1 MNLQKNDLINWFV
14 EGCKPKKLFRI
25 GTEHEKFVYKMD
37 SLQPVSYNESSGIKN
52 ILKSLVSYGWEEIN
66 EEGNLIAL
74 KKEKQSITLE
84 PGGQLE
90 LSGAPLENIHQ
101 TCSEV
106 YEHLRQV
113 KLVGE
118 DLNVGFLGV
127 GARLEGRLSSDLW
140 MPKPRYK
147 IMREYMPKVGTLGL
161 EMMADTCTV
170 QVNLDYSSEEDMRR
184 KLKTSFILQPIVT
197 ALFASSPIE
206 QMKISKFMSRRA
218 AIWFD
223 VDKDRCGTPKF
234 IFENNLGFEAW
245 VDYALKV
252 PMYFVKRNGRYIN
265 CAGGSFE
272 KFMEG
277 ELKQLPNERPTLLD
291 WEDHLSTIFT
301 EIRLKKFIE
310 FRGADTGPWG
320 SLCALPALWV
330 GLLYDS
336 EALNEAESFA
346 NSWTLEMYNKAYKE
360 VPLKGMD
367 LVINNNSIKDYAK
380 ELIAI
385 SKKGLKNRKM
395 HDSSGNDETGYLNQL
410 EEIAHSGKNQASEM
424 LSIWNDNN
432 EEGIKK
438 IYEKYSY

>member
-1 MNLQKNDLINWFV
+1 MTLQKNDLINWFT

-25 GTEHEKFVYKMD
+25 GTEHEKFVYRMD
-37 SLQPVSYNESSGIKN
+37 NLQPVSYDESSGIKN
-52 ILKSLVSYGWEEIN
+52 ILKSLVSYGWEEVN

-74 KKEKQSITLE
+74 KKDKQSITLE

-113 KLVGE
+113 KLVGK

-127 GARLEGRLSSDLW
+127 GARLEGKLSPDSW

-147 IMREYMPKVGTLGL
+147 IMREYMPKVGNHGL

-170 QVNLDYSSEEDMRR
+170 QVNLDYSSEEDMIR

-206 QMKISKFMSRRA
+206 KMKISKFISRRA

-223 VDKDRCGTPKF
+223 VDNDRCGTPKF

-252 PMYFVKRNGRYIN
+252 PMYFVKRNGNYIN
-265 CAGGSFE
+265 CAGDSFE
-272 KFMEG
+272 KFMDG

-301 EIRLKKFIE
+301 EIRLKRFIE
-310 FRGADTGPWG
+310 FRGADTGPWR

-346 NSWTLEMYNKAYKE
+346 NSWTLEMYNKAYSE
-360 VPLKGMD
+360 VPIKGMD

-380 ELIAI
+380 ELITIA
-385 SKKGLKNRKM
+385 KKGLKNRKIY
-395 HDSSGNDETGYLNQL
+395 DSSGNDETGYLNQL
-410 EEIAHSGKNQASEM
+410 EEIVYSGKNQATEM

-432 EEGIKK
+432 KEAINK
-438 IYEKYSY
+438 IYERYSY

>member
-1 MNLQKNDLINWFV
+1 
-14 EGCKPKKLFRI
+14 
-25 GTEHEKFVYKMD
+25 
-37 SLQPVSYNESSGIKN
+37 
-52 ILKSLVSYGWEEIN
+52 
-66 EEGNLIAL
+66 
-74 KKEKQSITLE
+74 
-84 PGGQLE
+84 
-90 LSGAPLENIHQ
+90 
-101 TCSEV
+101 
-106 YEHLRQV
+106 
-113 KLVGE
+113 
-118 DLNVGFLGV
+118 
-127 GARLEGRLSSDLW
+127 
-140 MPKPRYK
+140 
-147 IMREYMPKVGTLGL
+147 
-161 EMMADTCTV
+161 
-170 QVNLDYSSEEDMRR
+170 
-184 KLKTSFILQPIVT
+184 
-197 ALFASSPIE
+197 
-206 QMKISKFMSRRA
+206 
-218 AIWFD
+218 
-223 VDKDRCGTPKF
+223 
-234 IFENNLGFEAW
+234 
-245 VDYALKV
+245 
-252 PMYFVKRNGRYIN
+252 
-265 CAGGSFE
+265 
-272 KFMEG
+272 
-277 ELKQLPNERPTLLD
+277 
-291 WEDHLSTIFT
+291 

-310 FRGADTGPWG
+310 FRGADTGPWR

>member
-1 MNLQKNDLINWFV
+1 MTLQKNDLINWFT

-25 GTEHEKFVYKMD
+25 GTEHEKFVYRMD
-37 SLQPVSYNESSGIKN
+37 NLQPVSYDESSGIKN
-52 ILKSLVSYGWEEIN
+52 ILKSLVSYGWEEVN

-74 KKEKQSITLE
+74 KKDKQSITLE

-113 KLVGE
+113 KLVGK

-127 GARLEGRLSSDLW
+127 GARLEGKLSPDLW

-147 IMREYMPKVGTLGL
+147 IMREYMPKVGNHGL

-170 QVNLDYSSEEDMRR
+170 QVNLDYSSEEDMIR

-206 QMKISKFMSRRA
+206 KMKISKFISRRA

-223 VDKDRCGTPKF
+223 VDNDRCGTPKF

-252 PMYFVKRNGRYIN
+252 PMYFVKRNGNYIN
-265 CAGGSFE
+265 CAGDSFE
-272 KFMEG
+272 KFMDG

-301 EIRLKKFIE
+301 EIRLKRFIE
-310 FRGADTGPWG
+310 FRGADTGPWR

-346 NSWTLEMYNKAYKE
+346 NSWTLEMYNKAYSE
-360 VPLKGMD
+360 VPIKGMD

-380 ELIAI
+380 ELITIA
-385 SKKGLKNRKM
+385 KKGLKNRKIY
-395 HDSSGNDETGYLNQL
+395 DSSGNDETGYLNQL
-410 EEIAHSGKNQASEM
+410 EEIVYSGKNQATEM

-432 EEGIKK
+432 KEAINK
-438 IYEKYSY
+438 IYERYSY

>member
-1 MNLQKNDLINWFV
+1 MTLQKNDLINWFT

-25 GTEHEKFVYKMD
+25 GTEHEKFVYRMD
-37 SLQPVSYNESSGIKN
+37 NLQPVSYDESSGIKN
-52 ILKSLVSYGWEEIN
+52 ILKSLVSYGWEEVN

-74 KKEKQSITLE
+74 KKDKQSITLE

-147 IMREYMPKVGTLGL
+147 IMREYMPKVGALGL

-206 QMKISKFMSRRA
+206 KMKISK
-218 AIWFD
+218 
-223 VDKDRCGTPKF
+223 
-234 IFENNLGFEAW
+234 L
-245 VDYALKV
+245 
-252 PMYFVKRNGRYIN
+252 
-265 CAGGSFE
+265 
-272 KFMEG
+272 
-277 ELKQLPNERPTLLD
+277 
-291 WEDHLSTIFT
+291 
-301 EIRLKKFIE
+301 
-310 FRGADTGPWG
+310 
-320 SLCALPALWV
+320 
-330 GLLYDS
+330 
-336 EALNEAESFA
+336 
-346 NSWTLEMYNKAYKE
+346 
-360 VPLKGMD
+360 
-367 LVINNNSIKDYAK
+367 
-380 ELIAI
+380 
-385 SKKGLKNRKM
+385 
-395 HDSSGNDETGYLNQL
+395 
-410 EEIAHSGKNQASEM
+410 
-424 LSIWNDNN
+424 
-432 EEGIKK
+432 
-438 IYEKYSY
+438 

>member
-25 GTEHEKFVYKMD
+25 GTEHEKFVYKID

-74 KKEKQSITLE
+74 KKDKQSITLE

-147 IMREYMPKVGTLGL
+147 IMREYMPKVGALGL

-170 QVNLDYSSEEDMRR
+170 QVNLDYSSEEDMKR

>member
-1 MNLQKNDLINWFV
+1 MSLQKNDLINWFV

-37 SLQPVSYNESSGIKN
+37 SLQPVSYNEASGIKN

-74 KKEKQSITLE
+74 KKDKQSITLE

-113 KLVGE
+113 KLVGK

-147 IMREYMPKVGTLGL
+147 IMREYMPKVGALGL

-170 QVNLDYSSEEDMRR
+170 QVNLDYSSEEDMKR

>member
-1 MNLQKNDLINWFV
+1 MTLQKNDLINWFT

-25 GTEHEKFVYKMD
+25 GTEHEKFVYRMD
-37 SLQPVSYNESSGIKN
+37 NLQPVSYDESSGIKN
-52 ILKSLVSYGWEEIN
+52 ILKSLVSYGWEEVN

-74 KKEKQSITLE
+74 KKDKQSITLE

-101 TCSEV
+101 TCGEV

-113 KLVGE
+113 KLVGK

-127 GARLEGRLSSDLW
+127 GARLEGKLSPDLW

-147 IMREYMPKVGTLGL
+147 IMREYMPKVGNHGL

-170 QVNLDYSSEEDMRR
+170 QVNLDYSSEEDMIR

-206 QMKISKFMSRRA
+206 KMKISKFISRRA

-223 VDKDRCGTPKF
+223 VDNDRCGTPKF

-252 PMYFVKRNGRYIN
+252 PMYFVKRNGNYIN
-265 CAGGSFE
+265 CAGDSFE
-272 KFMEG
+272 KFMDG

-301 EIRLKKFIE
+301 EIRLKRFIE
-310 FRGADTGPWG
+310 FRGADTGPWR

-346 NSWTLEMYNKAYKE
+346 NSWTLEMYNKAYSE
-360 VPLKGMD
+360 VPIKGMD

-380 ELIAI
+380 ELITIA
-385 SKKGLKNRKM
+385 KKGLKNRKIY
-395 HDSSGNDETGYLNQL
+395 DSSGNDETGYLNQL
-410 EEIAHSGKNQASEM
+410 EEIVYSGKNQATEM

-432 EEGIKK
+432 KEAINK
-438 IYEKYSY
+438 IYERYSY

>member
-1 MNLQKNDLINWFV
+1 MSLQKNDLINWFV

-25 GTEHEKFVYKMD
+25 GTEHEKFVYKID

-74 KKEKQSITLE
+74 KKDKQSITLE

-118 DLNVGFLGV
+118 ELNVGFLGV

-170 QVNLDYSSEEDMRR
+170 QVNLDYSSEEDMKR

-380 ELIAI
+380 ELITI

>member
-1 MNLQKNDLINWFV
+1 MTLQKNDLINWFT

-25 GTEHEKFVYKMD
+25 GTEHEKFVYRMD
-37 SLQPVSYNESSGIKN
+37 NLQPVSYDESSGIKN
-52 ILKSLVSYGWEEIN
+52 ILKSLVSYGWEEVN

-74 KKEKQSITLE
+74 KKDKQSITLE

-90 LSGAPLENIHQ
+90 LSGAPLDNIHQ

-113 KLVGE
+113 KLVGK

-127 GARLEGRLSSDLW
+127 GARLEGKLSPDLW

-147 IMREYMPKVGTLGL
+147 IMREYMPKVGNHGL

-170 QVNLDYSSEEDMRR
+170 QVNLDYSSEEDMIR

-206 QMKISKFMSRRA
+206 KMKISKFISRRA

-223 VDKDRCGTPKF
+223 VDNDRCGTPKF

-252 PMYFVKRNGRYIN
+252 PMYFVKRNGNYIN
-265 CAGGSFE
+265 CAGDSFE
-272 KFMEG
+272 KFMDG

-301 EIRLKKFIE
+301 EIRLKRFIE
-310 FRGADTGPWG
+310 FRGADTGPWR

-346 NSWTLEMYNKAYKE
+346 NSWTLEMYNKAYSE
-360 VPLKGMD
+360 VPIKGMD

-380 ELIAI
+380 ELITIA
-385 SKKGLKNRKM
+385 KKGLKNRKIY
-395 HDSSGNDETGYLNQL
+395 DSSGNDETGYLNQL
-410 EEIAHSGKNQASEM
+410 EEIVYSGKNQATEM

-432 EEGIKK
+432 KEAINK
-438 IYEKYSY
+438 IYERYSY

>member
-1 MNLQKNDLINWFV
+1 M
-14 EGCKPKKLFRI
+14 
-25 GTEHEKFVYKMD
+25 
-37 SLQPVSYNESSGIKN
+37 
-52 ILKSLVSYGWEEIN
+52 
-66 EEGNLIAL
+66 
-74 KKEKQSITLE
+74 
-84 PGGQLE
+84 
-90 LSGAPLENIHQ
+90 
-101 TCSEV
+101 
-106 YEHLRQV
+106 
-113 KLVGE
+113 
-118 DLNVGFLGV
+118 
-127 GARLEGRLSSDLW
+127 
-140 MPKPRYK
+140 
-147 IMREYMPKVGTLGL
+147 
-161 EMMADTCTV
+161 
-170 QVNLDYSSEEDMRR
+170 
-184 KLKTSFILQPIVT
+184 
-197 ALFASSPIE
+197 
-206 QMKISKFMSRRA
+206 RA

-395 HDSSGNDETGYLNQL
+395 YDSSGNDETGYLNQL
-410 EEIAHSGKNQASEM
+410 EEIAHSGKNQATEM

>member
-1 MNLQKNDLINWFV
+1 MALNKNDLINWFE
-14 EGCKPKKLFRI
+14 EGCKPKTSFRI
-25 GTEHEKFVYKMD
+25 GTEHEKFVYKID
-37 SLQPVSYNESSGIKN
+37 TLKPVSYDEPSGIKN
-52 ILKSLVSYGWEEIN
+52 ILKALVSFGWEEVN

-74 KKEKQSITLE
+74 KKDKQSITLE

-90 LSGAPLENIHQ
+90 LSGEPLENIHQ

-113 KLVGE
+113 KLVGK
-118 DLNVGFLGV
+118 DLNVGFLGI
-127 GARLEGRLSSDLW
+127 GARLEGKLPSDLW

-147 IMREYMPKVGTLGL
+147 IMREYMPNVGSLGL
-161 EMMADTCTV
+161 DMMADTCTV

-206 QMKISKFMSRRA
+206 NMKVSKYVSRRA
-218 AIWFD
+218 SIWFD

-234 IFENNLGFEAW
+234 IFDNNLGFESW

-252 PMYFVKRNGRYIN
+252 PMYFVIRDGKYIN

-272 KFMEG
+272 KFMLG
-277 ELKQLPNERPTLLD
+277 DLDQIPNEMPTITD
-291 WEDHLSTIFT
+291 WEDHLSTVFT
-301 EIRLKKFIE
+301 EIRLKQFIE
-310 FRGADTGPWG
+310 FRGADTGPWK

-336 EALNEAESFA
+336 EALNEAESLA
-346 NSWTLEMYNKAYKE
+346 NSWTLDMYLKAYLE
-360 VPLKGMD
+360 VPSKGMS
-367 LVINNNSIKDYAK
+367 LNINNNSIKDYAK

-385 SKKGLKNRKM
+385 SKKGLKNRKRY
-395 HDSSGNDETGYLNQL
+395 DSSGNDETGYLNQL
-410 EEIAHSGKNQASEM
+410 EEVVYSGKNQAVDM
-424 LSIWNDNN
+424 ISIWEEN
-432 EEGIKK
+432 EKEALKK
-438 IYEKYSY
+438 IYEHYSY